1 MNSLTNATFA
11 NKVFPSA
18 LIYKDM
24 YETFITRKGPTYVP
38 YVAFLYYEYSVHVF
52 VD

>member
-11 NKVFPSA
+11 NEVFPSA

-24 YETFITRKGPTYVP
+24 YEIFIIRKGPTDVP
-38 YVAFLYYEYSVHVF
+38 YVTDVSDNKLTSIVI
-52 VD
+52 